1 MHPLITKLRGL
12 SMSRSRTPRKTYL
25 FAKPLSVLKNKNVR
39 FYMFIT
45 SFSST
50 YFYSLY
56 LSKNSENEVLRIGA
70 AGSITVFLAESSFY
84 FIDAINTW
92 SKVITTENL
101 GIHQMA
107 AKILREE
114 GIYGLY
120 RGYSSCFYSSIL
132 YGYVYFFVY
141 KGLKVLF
148 KERL

>member
-84 FIDAINTW
+84 FIDAINT
-92 SKVITTENL
+92 
-101 GIHQMA
+101 
-107 AKILREE
+107 
-114 GIYGLY
+114 
-120 RGYSSCFYSSIL
+120 
-132 YGYVYFFVY
+132 
-141 KGLKVLF
+141 
-148 KERL
+148 